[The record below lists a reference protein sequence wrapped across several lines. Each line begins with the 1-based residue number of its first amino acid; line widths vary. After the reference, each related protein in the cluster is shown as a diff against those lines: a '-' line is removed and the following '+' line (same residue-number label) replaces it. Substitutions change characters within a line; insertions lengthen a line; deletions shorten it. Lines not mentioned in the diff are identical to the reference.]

1 MQASVQSAGDSCS
14 FGCVAVVV
22 GILGETRRL
31 KKVQSLCR
39 KKDIKRWGEGLGE
52 KRKRV
57 SRCVCVPGEQE
68 RDARMDLPWH
78 A

>member
-1 MQASVQSAGDSCS
+1 MLFWLCCRSCRDSGRDQASEESAKPVSKKRYID
-14 FGCVAVVV
+14 
-22 GILGETRRL
+22 GE
-31 KKVQSLCR
+31 
-39 KKDIKRWGEGLGE
+39 EGLGE